1 MREQHGTVA
10 PEHCGQ
16 AVDRQSAQSERSLA
30 HVMLEEE
37 TAEVVEVCMQNAPVV
52 CEAPVLVR
60 GSEITNE
67 DDVCKQISLL
77 HRKPRKKKPD
87 FASHEESDKYE
98 VDREINY

>member
-10 PEHCGQ
+10 AEHCGQ
-16 AVDRQSAQSERSLA
+16 AVDRQSARSERSVTR
-30 HVMLEEE
+30 VMLEEE
-37 TAEVVEVCMQNAPVV
+37 AEVAEVCMQNAPVV